1 MGRVYHENPPA
12 RFQQGGYGVGQ
23 GMQGFA
29 GRGMGMGMGGRC
41 VIVLRP
47 LSPALSALS
56 AAAKLLHILRIHRS
70 QCVTTAGWAGVV

>member
-12 RFQQGGYGVGQ
+12 RFQQGGYGGGQ

-41 VIVLRP
+41 AVLLR
-47 LSPALSALS
+47 LS
-56 AAAKLLHILRIHRS
+56 
-70 QCVTTAGWAGVV
+70 